1 MARLA
6 LRIWSVIISAIAV
19 MAANSPTNATIS
31 NGNSE
36 LGGAITDKRSKKP
49 ELFLEKAAT
58 SADQKVMI
66 AGHSSHRSHA
76 SHRSHYSGY
85 SSSSSSGVNNSSVPN
100 PYEQNSSTSV
110 GDNSSKAVSNP
121 TPTPS
126 SNAVPSGS
134 NGPSSNAPQ
143 KIIPEAQTSARPMVE
158 VNKIVLKDGTTL
170 SCDFAWKDGSD
181 KITALVGGKTL
192 KFNANEIDMKK
203 TFGE

>member
-19 MAANSPTNATIS
+19 MAANSPANSTIS
-31 NGNSE
+31 VGNNE
-36 LGGAITDKRSKKP
+36 LTGAITDKRSKKP

-85 SSSSSSGVNNSSVPN
+85 GSSGSGGSSSSVPN

-110 GDNSSKAVSNP
+110 GDSSSKAVSNP
-121 TPTPS
+121 VPTPS
-126 SNAVPSGS
+126 SNAVQSGS
-134 NGPSSNAPQ
+134 NGPSNNAKQ
-143 KIIPEAQTSARPMVE
+143 K
-158 VNKIVLKDGTTL
+158 
-170 SCDFAWKDGSD
+170 C
-181 KITALVGGKTL
+181 
-192 KFNANEIDMKK
+192 
-203 TFGE
+203 